1 MVQTSAALESSPQA
15 NVLPVSQ
22 VVTSTKPKMKTVSE
36 SKPLLPT
43 MSKIDDEPHALL
55 GMTCVALS
63 AVSFSLTT
71 TAVKYLTYSMSSM
84 EAIFWRSIVAIFL
97 NLVCIWISG
106 QSLHVASSD
115 RFMLFCRC
123 LSGFSSIAFSC
134 YAISQMVLADS
145 SAIVFTSPVFT
156 FFLGACL
163 LHEHID
169 KTSFACA
176 ILSFSGLL
184 CVVRPSFIF
193 GMTHATADTD
203 GSWIAIGSA
212 LLGAIGQAFVY
223 ISVRKLKGIHYM
235 VVVHY
240 FLLFSIVGSLSYLLL
255 VQQMFVMPSTISAWA
270 AVLGSGVFTFVGQ
283 LLLTKGFQLEKAGI
297 ASVMRYLDVV
307 CVLIWDSLLLGERIN
322 HWSIV
327 GAIIICACTSV
338 IALHKARSTRINRV
352 VKAVNEFAQEVFHP
366 YVFLSVFILSLHYSN
381 KRIGNSDKSGDNPN
395 EPAVGSVRLNR
406 VRVHIRVQ
414 AARHRVDDQSAGMHN
429 VIAIC
434 QHATAEYKQ
443 REGNGLEVV
452 GDDPLPTMHFFTFL
466 DHSVVVRPG

>member
-1 MVQTSAALESSPQA
+1 
-15 NVLPVSQ
+15 
-22 VVTSTKPKMKTVSE
+22 MKTVSE
-36 SKPLLPT
+36 GQPLLPT
-43 MSKIDDEPHALL
+43 TSKVDKPHALL
-55 GMTCVALS
+55 GMMCVALS

-97 NLVCIWISG
+97 NLVCVWFSG
-106 QSLHVASSD
+106 QSLRVAPSD

-123 LSGFSSIAFSC
+123 LAGFSSISFAF
-134 YAISQMVLADS
+134 YALSQMVLADS
-145 SAIVFTSPVFT
+145 SAIVFSSPVFT

-169 KTSFACA
+169 KPSFACA

-193 GMTHATADTD
+193 GTTHATADTD

-223 ISVRKLKGIHYM
+223 ISVRKLRGIHYM
-235 VVVHY
+235 VVVY
-240 FLLFSIVGSLSYLLL
+240 YVLLFSIVGSLSYVLL
-255 VQQMFVMPSTISAWA
+255 VQRAFVMPSTISVWA
-270 AVLGSGVFTFVGQ
+270 GVLSSGVFTFVGQ

-307 CVLIWDSLLLGERIN
+307 FVFIWDSFLLGERIN

-338 IALHKARSTRINRV
+338 IALRKARST
-352 VKAVNEFAQEVFHP
+352 
-366 YVFLSVFILSLHYSN
+366 
-381 KRIGNSDKSGDNPN
+381 
-395 EPAVGSVRLNR
+395 
-406 VRVHIRVQ
+406 
-414 AARHRVDDQSAGMHN
+414 
-429 VIAIC
+429 
-434 QHATAEYKQ
+434 
-443 REGNGLEVV
+443 
-452 GDDPLPTMHFFTFL
+452 
-466 DHSVVVRPG
+466 